1 VSPIVQR
8 YTLFEKEEKMAF
20 DIRNF
25 KDLDPGERIL
35 LGPGPSNVS
44 PRVLQAM
51 SAPCIGH
58 LDPYFLKVMDE
69 TQQLLRY
76 LFQTGHALTIPV
88 SGTGSAGM
96 ETCFVNVVEP
106 GDEVAV
112 CVNGVFGTRM
122 VDIVNR
128 IGGKLIRVD
137 AEWGRAIDPEA
148 VRKAVKGKSPK
159 VLAVVHAETSTG
171 ACTPLEDLSRLAQE
185 TGALFLVDTVTS
197 LGGIEVAVDKM
208 QIDAVYSGTQKC
220 LSCPPGLSPISFS
233 EKALHALKTRKTP
246 VVSWYLDMGMVGSY
260 WGAERKYHHT
270 APVNAIYGLREALR
284 IIAEE
289 GLETRFRRHLLNH
302 RALVAG
308 IEAMGLS
315 MYVPKAERLPTLN
328 TIRIP
333 EGADDARVRKALLE
347 NFGIEIG
354 AGLGALA
361 GKVWRV
367 GLMGH
372 SSARK
377 NVVLFLS
384 ALTSIL
390 RAQGVKVKPEAV
402 EAASAIYAGA

>member
-1 VSPIVQR
+1 M
-8 YTLFEKEEKMAF
+8 TF
-20 DIRNF
+20 DITNF

-35 LGPGPSNVS
+35 MGPGPSNVS

-51 SAPCIGH
+51 AAPCIGH

-76 LFQTGHALTIPV
+76 LFRTRNALTIPV

-106 GDEVAV
+106 GDEVVV

-122 VDIVNR
+122 TDIVNR

-148 VRKAVKGKSPK
+148 VRKAAKGKTPK

-171 ACTPLEDLSRLAQE
+171 ACTPLDELSSIARE
-185 TGALFLVDTVTS
+185 TGALLLVDTVTS
-197 LGGIEVAVDKM
+197 LGGIEVDVDKM
-208 QIDAVYSGTQKC
+208 GIDVVYSGTQKC
-220 LSCPPGLSPISFS
+220 LSCPPGLSPVSFS
-233 EKALHALKTRKTP
+233 EKALQVLKTRKTP
-246 VVSWYLDMGMVGSY
+246 VVSWYLDMGMVASY

-270 APVNAIYGLREALR
+270 APINAIYGLREALR

-289 GLETRFRRHLLNH
+289 GLEARFARHLLNH

-315 MYVPKAERLPTLN
+315 MYVPKAERLRTLN

-333 EGADDARVRKALLE
+333 EGSDDAKVRKALL
-347 NFGIEIG
+347 NDFGIEIG

-372 SSARK
+372 SSTRK
-377 NVVLFLS
+377 NVILFLS
-384 ALTSIL
+384 ALTAIL
-390 RAQGVKVKPEAV
+390 KTQGVNVKLGAV
-402 EAASAIYAGA
+402 EAASAVYAGA